1 MELFAA
7 KDADDPDK
15 EQPVDLKE
23 EPEITKPPAAQVSP
37 TAVPVVFEVSPEAGT
52 GIWTSSGS
60 NWMFLVNGTPHTGWL
75 TDTDGKRYFFNKDG
89 IMQTGWW
96 MTAENDIS
104 WIWTGSCRLVL
115 SQPRVKAMNFLKT
128 DL

>member
-7 KDADDPDK
+7 KDTDDPDK
-15 EQPVDLKE
+15 EQPVDFKE

-89 IMQTGWW
+89 IMQTGWVDDGGKRYFDRYGRDHADW
-96 MTAENDIS
+96 FYHNR
-104 WIWTGSCRLVL
+104 G
-115 SQPRVKAMNFLKT
+115 
-128 DL
+128 